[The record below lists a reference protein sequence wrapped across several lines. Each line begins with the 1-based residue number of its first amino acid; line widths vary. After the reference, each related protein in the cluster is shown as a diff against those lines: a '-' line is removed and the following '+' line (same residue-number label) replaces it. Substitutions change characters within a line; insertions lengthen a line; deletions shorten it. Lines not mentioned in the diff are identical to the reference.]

1 MRNQVPTN
9 PLSQAEYEDIYS
21 KVPRLTVEVVI
32 ASEHG
37 VLLSLRTSGP
47 CRGLWHIPGGTV
59 RYGEPLTQAVR
70 RVAKEEVGLDVRAD
84 RLLGYL
90 EYPSHLAQ
98 GIDWPVGIAF
108 GVDLTP
114 SSAHRLRTKPD
125 ALDWF
130 SHLPEAM
137 HYEQRDFLRAQY
149 LAS

>member
-1 MRNQVPTN
+1 VQPH
-9 PLSQAEYEDIYS
+9 PLSQTEFEDIYS
-21 KVPRLTVEVVI
+21 KVPRLTVEVVV
-32 ASEHG
+32 ASERG

-59 RYGEPLTQAVR
+59 YYGEPLTEAVR
-70 RVAKEEVGLDVRAD
+70 RVAKDELCLDVRAE

-108 GVDLTP
+108 GVELTQ
-114 SSAHRLRTKPD
+114 SSAQRLRTHPET
-125 ALDWF
+125 LDWF
-130 SHLPEAM
+130 TRLPEAM
-137 HYEQRDFLRAQY
+137 HYEQRNFLSAQN